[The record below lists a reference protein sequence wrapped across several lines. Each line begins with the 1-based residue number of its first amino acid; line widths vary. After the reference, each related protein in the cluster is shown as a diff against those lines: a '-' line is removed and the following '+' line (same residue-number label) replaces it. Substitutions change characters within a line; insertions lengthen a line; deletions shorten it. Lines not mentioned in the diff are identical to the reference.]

1 MEIAY
6 DFLLKKAAAYC
17 SKQETCSA
25 DVETKLQT
33 WGADTGQ
40 KEKIVSYLIEQKYI
54 DNERFCRAFV
64 NDKLRFNKWGRLKI
78 VQALRMKQIPENI
91 QQGVFN
97 EMDVSLY
104 EQILAELLH
113 KKVREIKASGSYE
126 RRGKLLNFALQRGF
140 EYAIAE
146 RLINKMN
153 L

>member
-17 SKQETCSA
+17 SKQETCTA
-25 DVETKLQT
+25 DVETKLLT
-33 WGADTGQ
+33 WGADAGQ
-40 KEKIVSYLIEQKYI
+40 KEKIVSYLVEQKYI

-64 NDKLRFNKWGRLKI
+64 NDKLRFNKWGKI
-78 VQALRMKQIPENI
+78 KIGQALRMKQIPDTI
-91 QQGVFN
+91 QQGVFG

-104 EQILAELLH
+104 EKILDELLH